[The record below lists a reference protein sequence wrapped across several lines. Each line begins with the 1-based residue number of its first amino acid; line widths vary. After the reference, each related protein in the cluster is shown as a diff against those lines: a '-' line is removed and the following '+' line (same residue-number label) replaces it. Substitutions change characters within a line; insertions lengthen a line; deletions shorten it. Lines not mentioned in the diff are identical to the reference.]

1 MLEHRD
7 DAGHCSNGLSAKDYR
22 GATSEDRSLY
32 RKWVVG
38 MVGFYSALLLLSG
51 VVAILVDANST
62 GQTRV
67 TNLSA
72 QPTAGSHKSN

>member
-1 MLEHRD
+1 
-7 DAGHCSNGLSAKDYR
+7 
-22 GATSEDRSLY
+22 
-32 RKWVVG
+32 

>member
-7 DAGHCSNGLSAKDYR
+7 DAGHCSNGLSTKDYR

-32 RKWVVG
+32 CSWVVG

-51 VVAILVDANST
+51 VVAIVVDANST
-62 GQTRV
+62 GQTRL

-72 QPTAGSHKSN
+72 HPTAGSHKSN